1 MRSHSQGKEELL
13 ILKMGME
20 VIILTTIR
28 MKGYFNL

>member
-28 MKGYFNL
+28 MMDYFNL